1 MTNQPSVSHLAD
13 LLAGD
18 ELQGLRTLKQALDA
32 APDGVVITDQTRP
45 DAPIVYANPA
55 FERISGY
62 PASEILGRNCRFLQG
77 DDREQAGV
85 SSVREAVE
93 KAEEA
98 TVVLR
103 NYRKDGTPFWN
114 RLHLAPVFN
123 TEGAV
128 THFVGIQ
135 EDITREREEAAAREQ
150 LLEIVE
156 ATPDL
161 VMVIDSDG
169 RILYLNQGGPRS
181 LDLAE
186 AAAQA
191 GQSFEALH
199 PDWAVQRLREE
210 GFPTAIQEGYWQG
223 RTAVVTE
230 AGEEIPVSQV
240 LLAHYGE
247 LGGVKRLSAIL
258 RNLQRGEENS
268 ESATG
273 EAMYRQIVEAAR
285 EGFDRIRQQEA
296 GTPFRKLP
304 VDSGGAIQ
312 FLDPDRV
319 RFFQAEGNYALAFTD
334 AGHHLVNLS
343 LAELERRLG
352 DQGFVRSHRS
362 YLVQLDH
369 IQSFT
374 TLDGQTYLV
383 MDTPHGDRVPVSRRN
398 LDPIRSA
405 LGIS

>member
-1 MTNQPSVSHLAD
+1 MPNKLSINHLSD

-18 ELQGLRTLKQALDA
+18 ELQGLRTLKSAIEA
-32 APDGVVITDQTRP
+32 APDGVVITDHNRP

-62 PASEILGRNCRFLQG
+62 PANEILGRNCRFLQG
-77 DDREQAGV
+77 DDRQQAGV
-85 SSVREAVE
+85 AAIRQAIE
-93 KAEEA
+93 KAQET

-123 TEGAV
+123 TEDAV

-135 EDITREREEAAAREQ
+135 EDITREREEAATREQ

-161 VMVIDSDG
+161 VMVIDPDG

-186 AAAQA
+186 ATAQA
-191 GQSFEALH
+191 GESFEALH
-199 PDWAVQRLREE
+199 PQWAVQRLREE
-210 GFPTAIQEGYWQG
+210 GFPKAIQEGYWQG

-230 AGEEIPVSQV
+230 SGEEVPVSQV

-258 RNLQRGEENS
+258 RNLHPGEES
-268 ESATG
+268 TQPATG
-273 EAMYRQIVEAAR
+273 EAMYQQIVEAAR
-285 EGFDRIRQQEA
+285 EGFDRIRQQEPGA
-296 GTPFRKLP
+296 PFRKLP
-304 VDSGGAIQ
+304 VDSEGAIQ

-319 RFFQAEGNYALAFTD
+319 RFFQADGNYALAFTET
-334 AGHHLVNLS
+334 GHQLVNLS

-352 DQGFVRSHRS
+352 DEGFLRPHRS
-362 YLVQLDH
+362 YLIQLNYVR
-369 IQSFT
+369 SFT
-374 TLDGQTYLV
+374 SLDGQTYLV
-383 MDTPHGDRVPVSRRN
+383 MDTPHSDRVPVSRRN
-398 LDPIRSA
+398 LEAIRSA
-405 LGIS
+405 LGVS